1 MTLFWHRRDVRAS
14 DNRGLAAAADEG
26 EAVPVFVFDDDVL
39 EHGSDARVRFLLDA
53 LAALRETYR
62 ERGSDLVLARGDPAV
77 VLPALATAVE
87 EGTSSGSQ
95 SSSDD
100 ADTVHWNEDYTKL
113 SRERDARV
121 RLALERAG
129 IDRESHHDAVL
140 HEPGTIR
147 TNQGDPYS
155 VYTYFWKKWR
165 DREKSD
171 PFPAPES
178 GLADG
183 SELTPSALV
192 DAADDDAVE
201 VLEDALLAD
210 LPTIEDLGFG
220 EPEADVEPAGTAA
233 ARERL
238 DDFCEE
244 PIFQYDEDREYPARS
259 GSSKL
264 STHLTYGT
272 IGIREVYAATE
283 SAMRAAQ
290 SRDEGDEGTEAQ
302 DNVETF
308 QSQLA
313 WREFYTQVLY
323 FNPDVVTENY
333 KSYEEPIDWRND
345 DEELAAWKTGETGY
359 PIVDAGMRQLR
370 AEAWMH
376 NRVRMIVA
384 SFLTKDLL
392 WDWRAGYDHFREFL
406 ADHDTANDNGGWQW
420 AASTGTDAQPYF
432 RIFNPT
438 TQGERYD
445 PDAEYIRE
453 YVPELRGVDA
463 ETIHDW
469 PELSD
474 EARTEAAPDY
484 PDPIV
489 DHGERREQALAMYKR
504 ARGED
509 PEED

>member
-1 MTLFWHRRDVRAS
+1 MTLFWHRRDLRVA
-14 DNRGLAAAADEG
+14 DNRGLAAATSDG
-26 EAVPVFVFDDDVL
+26 DAVAVFVFDDEVL
-39 EHGSDARVRFLLDA
+39 AHGSDVRLRFMLDS
-53 LAALRETYR
+53 LAALREQYR
-62 ERGSDLVLARGDPAV
+62 ERGSDLVVAHGDPAAV
-77 VLPALATAVE
+77 VPALASAVAAE
-87 EGTSSGSQ
+87 
-95 SSSDD
+95 
-100 ADTVHWNEDYTKL
+100 TVHWNEDYTKL

-129 IDRESHHDAVL
+129 VERETHHDSQL

-165 DREKSD
+165 DREKPD
-171 PFPAPES
+171 PFPTPED
-178 GLADG
+178 GLADA
-183 SELTPSALV
+183 ERLAV
-192 DAADDDAVE
+192 DALRAGDE
-201 VLEDALLAD
+201 VLTETLRTD
-210 LPTIEDLGFG
+210 LPTIDELGFE
-220 EPEADVEPAGTAA
+220 EPSADVQAPGTEA

-238 DDFCEE
+238 ASFCEE
-244 PIFQYDEDREYPARS
+244 AIFHYDEDRDYPAID
-259 GSSKL
+259 GSSRL
-264 STHLTYGT
+264 SPHVRFGT
-272 IGIREVYAATE
+272 IGLREIYAATE
-283 SAMRAAQ
+283 SAMREAQ
-290 SRDEGDEGTEAQ
+290 TRDEGEEGTEAQ
-302 DNVETF
+302 DNVEAF

-323 FNPDVVTENY
+323 FNPHVVTENY
-333 KSYEEPIDWRND
+333 KEYEEPIQWRE
-345 DEELAAWKTGETGY
+345 DEDELAAWKAGETGY
-359 PIVDAGMRQLR
+359 PIVDAGMRQLK

-392 WDWRAGYDHFREFL
+392 LDWRHGYAHFRELL

-453 YVPELRGVDA
+453 YVPELAPLDA
-463 ETIHDW
+463 DDIHGW
-469 PELSD
+469 TGLSD
-474 EARTEAAPDY
+474 QERAALDVDY
-484 PDPIV
+484 PAPVV
-489 DHGERREQALAMYKR
+489 DHSERREAALAMFKR

-509 PEED
+509 PEES